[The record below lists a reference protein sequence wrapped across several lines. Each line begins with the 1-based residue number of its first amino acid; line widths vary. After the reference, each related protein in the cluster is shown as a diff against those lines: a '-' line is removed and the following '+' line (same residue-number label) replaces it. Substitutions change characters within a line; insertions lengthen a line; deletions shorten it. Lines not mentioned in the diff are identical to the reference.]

1 MKPKKDFSEDENY
14 KYLMLKKGDP
24 IKSGQVFPLGYTDK
38 RDKKKKKKRRS
49 KKSLNSSKSGSSESI
64 EEINEEFEDEN
75 YDYINKNNSDPG
87 KSGTDMIIN
96 DENFKLFPKEE
107 DSDSEIVE
115 EEIITEEL
123 IAKIYGDKNE
133 EMLREKNNME
143 LNINTDI
150 TPISET
156 LITKENKNTD
166 DINYEEKIIKKE
178 KKKKVLRLK
187 FKENILF
194 KYFNH
199 KSLIAKM
206 RVITLFILLFYIIL
220 MLINIFSYGFKK
232 NKLNISCFEFIPSE
246 LTEKNS
252 TSIFYQNKLFLS
264 DRISL
269 LFVQFLLIIP
279 FTSIILS
286 LIKNEYLPLKQ
297 FFKETSFYFP
307 LSLALNIP
315 IIIIGILKDKYEND
329 DGSLSILFP
338 IIFTLLTIIGFL
350 CMGFILISSKNKK
363 YKSITNLINISI
375 LCSFLTA
382 FQLYCVLY
390 SICLIIK
397 SMNSQKTFI
406 AEIVMSSI
414 YFLFGIFMIISFKD
428 IFFVLIVVIIEL
440 GLLYIKRNIAV
451 TILNLSTT
459 VFSFISIIINILK
472 YKKKVF
478 GLTHME

>member
-232 NKLNISCFEFIPSE
+232 NKLNIFCFEFIPSE

-297 FFKETSFYFP
+297 FFKSC
-307 LSLALNIP
+307 I
-315 IIIIGILKDKYEND
+315 KYSN
-329 DGSLSILFP
+329 
-338 IIFTLLTIIGFL
+338 
-350 CMGFILISSKNKK
+350 N
-363 YKSITNLINISI
+363 NHR
-375 LCSFLTA
+375 
-382 FQLYCVLY
+382 
-390 SICLIIK
+390 
-397 SMNSQKTFI
+397 
-406 AEIVMSSI
+406 
-414 YFLFGIFMIISFKD
+414 
-428 IFFVLIVVIIEL
+428 
-440 GLLYIKRNIAV
+440 YIKR
-451 TILNLSTT
+451 
-459 VFSFISIIINILK
+459 
-472 YKKKVF
+472 
-478 GLTHME
+478 

>member
-1 MKPKKDFSEDENY
+1 
-14 KYLMLKKGDP
+14 
-24 IKSGQVFPLGYTDK
+24 
-38 RDKKKKKKRRS
+38 
-49 KKSLNSSKSGSSESI
+49 
-64 EEINEEFEDEN
+64 
-75 YDYINKNNSDPG
+75 
-87 KSGTDMIIN
+87 
-96 DENFKLFPKEE
+96 
-107 DSDSEIVE
+107 
-115 EEIITEEL
+115 
-123 IAKIYGDKNE
+123 
-133 EMLREKNNME
+133 
-143 LNINTDI
+143 
-150 TPISET
+150 
-156 LITKENKNTD
+156 
-166 DINYEEKIIKKE
+166 
-178 KKKKVLRLK
+178 
-187 FKENILF
+187 
-194 KYFNH
+194 
-199 KSLIAKM
+199 M

-232 NKLNISCFEFIPSE
+232 NKLNIFCFEFIPSE

-252 TSIFYQNKLFLS
+252 TSIVYQNKLFLS

-279 FTSIILS
+279 FGSIILS

-350 CMGFILISSKNKK
+350 CMGFILISTKNKK

-382 FQLYCVLY
+382 FQFYCVLF

-397 SMNSQKTFI
+397 SMNVQKTFI